1 MLMKSIIGY
10 GSLTQTFTWYKGK
23 ASIDLHTT
31 IPQTIQAADFYPRT
45 PPVPYSEEK
54 HDSSAIIAIPAC
66 SLLTPVERPE
76 PW

>member
-45 PPVPYSEEK
+45 PPVPYS
-54 HDSSAIIAIPAC
+54 
-66 SLLTPVERPE
+66 V
-76 PW
+76 